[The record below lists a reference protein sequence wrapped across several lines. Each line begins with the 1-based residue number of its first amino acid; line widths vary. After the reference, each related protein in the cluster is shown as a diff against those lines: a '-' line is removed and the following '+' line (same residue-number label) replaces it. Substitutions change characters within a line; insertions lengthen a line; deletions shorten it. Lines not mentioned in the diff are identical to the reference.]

1 MKYRFLC
8 IFSFLLFFPSLSW
21 GAYWIVDFSG
31 TPEEYR
37 LAREGKQI
45 EIKLLMVLKTGDKLE
60 INHKDGRLVLVREDN
75 SRTIL
80 TNQDSPFTV
89 PEAQDPPGIM
99 SNLTSWI
106 ISKWKHGSKSDHLTT
121 ITRGSA
127 PELPPDPLLLLGTSY
142 VENFIFPGT
151 NVLVAHWRG
160 GRPPFQIQLLD
171 ASDGVVA
178 KNTDI
183 HAYSAQLTDLSL
195 APGEYGLVVK
205 GRRSSIY
212 TAIKVVKP
220 EEKPQ
225 ILMEIVESRSP
236 DKVKDS
242 FSVLA
247 LSSRQEWLFQ
257 ALQLAEK
264 NNLQD
269 LKQDILNGNVPDRF
283 KSPQF

>member
-1 MKYRFLC
+1 
-8 IFSFLLFFPSLSW
+8 
-21 GAYWIVDFSG
+21 
-31 TPEEYR
+31 
-37 LAREGKQI
+37 
-45 EIKLLMVLKTGDKLE
+45 
-60 INHKDGRLVLVREDN
+60 
-75 SRTIL
+75 
-80 TNQDSPFTV
+80 
-89 PEAQDPPGIM
+89 
-99 SNLTSWI
+99 
-106 ISKWKHGSKSDHLTT
+106 
-121 ITRGSA
+121 
-127 PELPPDPLLLLGTSY
+127 LLGTSD
-142 VENFIFPGT
+142 VENFIFPET

-160 GRPPFQIQLLD
+160 GRSPFQIQLLD
-171 ASDGVVA
+171 ASYGVVA
-178 KNTDI
+178 ENTDI

-205 GRRSSIY
+205 GWRSSTY

-225 ILMEIVESRSP
+225 ILMKIVESRSP

>member
-99 SNLTSWI
+99 SNLISWI
-106 ISKWKHGSKSDHLTT
+106 MDKWKHGSKSDHLTT
-121 ITRGSA
+121 ITRGPA
-127 PELPPDPLLLLGTSY
+127 PVLLLGT
-142 VENFIFPGT
+142 
-151 NVLVAHWRG
+151 
-160 GRPPFQIQLLD
+160 
-171 ASDGVVA
+171 
-178 KNTDI
+178 
-183 HAYSAQLTDLSL
+183 
-195 APGEYGLVVK
+195 
-205 GRRSSIY
+205 
-212 TAIKVVKP
+212 
-220 EEKPQ
+220 
-225 ILMEIVESRSP
+225 
-236 DKVKDS
+236 
-242 FSVLA
+242 
-247 LSSRQEWLFQ
+247 
-257 ALQLAEK
+257 
-264 NNLQD
+264 
-269 LKQDILNGNVPDRF
+269 
-283 KSPQF
+283 

>member
-1 MKYRFLC
+1 MKYRYLC

-21 GAYWIVDFSG
+21 GAYWIEDFSG
-31 TPEEYR
+31 TPGEYR
-37 LAREGKQI
+37 LAREGKQV
-45 EIKLLMVLKTGDKLE
+45 EVVKLMMLKTGDKLE
-60 INHKDGRLVLVREDN
+60 INHKDKDGKLVLVREDN
-75 SRTIL
+75 SRIIL

-89 PEAQDPPGIM
+89 SEAQEPPGIID
-99 SNLTSWI
+99 NLTSLF
-106 ISKWKHGSKSDHLTT
+106 SEWKHGTKS
-121 ITRGSA
+121 IVARTRG
-127 PELPPDPLLLLGTSY
+127 PTPVLLGTSD

-171 ASDGVVA
+171 ASYGVVA
-178 KNTDI
+178 ENTDI

-205 GRRSSIY
+205 GWKASTY

>member
-60 INHKDGRLVLVREDN
+60 INHKDKDGKLVLVREDN
-75 SRTIL
+75 SRIIL

-89 PEAQDPPGIM
+89 SEAQEPPGIID
-99 SNLTSWI
+99 NLTSLF
-106 ISKWKHGSKSDHLTT
+106 SEWKHGTKS
-121 ITRGSA
+121 IVARTRG
-127 PELPPDPLLLLGTSY
+127 PTPVLLGTSD

-171 ASDGVVA
+171 ASYGVVA
-178 KNTDI
+178 ENTDI

-205 GRRSSIY
+205 GWKASTY

>member
-1 MKYRFLC
+1 MKYRYLC

-21 GAYWIVDFSG
+21 GAYWIVEMETFG
-31 TPEEYR
+31 TPDEYR
-37 LAREGKQI
+37 LTREGKQV
-45 EIKLLMVLKTGDKLE
+45 EVEKLMVLKTGDKLE
-60 INHKDGRLVLVREDN
+60 VNHKDGRLVLDLEDN

-80 TNQDSPFTV
+80 TNQNSPFTV
-89 PEAQDPPGIM
+89 PKAQDPHGIIK
-99 SNLTSWI
+99 NLI
-106 ISKWKHGSKSDHLTT
+106 DRIFSKWKHGTKS
-121 ITRGSA
+121 IVAKTRG
-127 PELPPDPLLLLGTSY
+127 PTPVLLGTSD
-142 VENFIFPGT
+142 VENFIFPET

-160 GRPPFQIQLLD
+160 GRSPFQIQLLD
-171 ASDGVVA
+171 ASYGVVA
-178 KNTDI
+178 ENTDI

-205 GRRSSIY
+205 GWKSSTY

>member
-1 MKYRFLC
+1 MKYRYLC

-21 GAYWIVDFSG
+21 GAHWIEELSG
-31 TPEEYR
+31 TPDEYR
-37 LAREGKQI
+37 LTREGKQV
-45 EIKLLMVLKTGDKLE
+45 EVVKLMMLKTGDKLE
-60 INHKDGRLVLVREDN
+60 INHKDKDGKLVLVREDN
-75 SRTIL
+75 SRIIL

-89 PEAQDPPGIM
+89 SEAQEPPGIID
-99 SNLTSWI
+99 NLTSLF
-106 ISKWKHGSKSDHLTT
+106 SEWKHGTKS
-121 ITRGSA
+121 IVARTRG
-127 PELPPDPLLLLGTSY
+127 PTPVLLGTSD

-171 ASDGVVA
+171 ASYRVVA
-178 KNTDI
+178 ENTDI

-205 GRRSSIY
+205 GWKASTY

>member
-1 MKYRFLC
+1 MKYRYLC

-21 GAYWIVDFSG
+21 GAYWIEDFSG
-31 TPEEYR
+31 TPGEYR
-37 LAREGKQI
+37 LAREGKQV
-45 EIKLLMVLKTGDKLE
+45 EVVKLMMLKTGDKLE
-60 INHKDGRLVLVREDN
+60 INHKDKDGKLVLVREDN
-75 SRTIL
+75 SRIIL

-89 PEAQDPPGIM
+89 SEAQEPPGIID
-99 SNLTSWI
+99 NLTSLF
-106 ISKWKHGSKSDHLTT
+106 SEWKHGTKS
-121 ITRGSA
+121 IVARTRG
-127 PELPPDPLLLLGTSY
+127 PTPVLLGTSD
-142 VENFIFPGT
+142 VENFIFPET

-160 GRPPFQIQLLD
+160 GRSPFQIQLLD
-171 ASDGVVA
+171 ASYGVVA
-178 KNTDI
+178 ENTDI

-205 GRRSSIY
+205 GWKASTY